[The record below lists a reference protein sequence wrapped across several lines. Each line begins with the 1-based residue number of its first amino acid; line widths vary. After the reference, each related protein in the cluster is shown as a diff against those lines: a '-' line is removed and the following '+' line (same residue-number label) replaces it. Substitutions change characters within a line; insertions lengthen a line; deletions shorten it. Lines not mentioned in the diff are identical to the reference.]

1 MINTYR
7 LASKSGLE
15 EFCLMINIVSI
26 SESDMATSENSP
38 TVGLDLYNEVIDS
51 LTILWCN
58 PIYSNNSPVRWI
70 NKLFLGNS
78 ELCRPPITARSH
90 SWLEVWAQLVDQ
102 DWEEG
107 WVEIPHLCWPWQVV
121 LGRTWSTWVQH
132 VGRANQGDHH
142 ARPGGGRLQILP
154 CPLPKVGLSFT
165 TNELSV
171 LPNNV

>member
-51 LTILWCN
+51 LTIY
-58 PIYSNNSPVRWI
+58 PIYSNNNTVRWI
-70 NKLFLGNS
+70 NKLFSGNS

-90 SWLEVWAQLVDQ
+90 S
-102 DWEEG
+102 
-107 WVEIPHLCWPWQVV
+107 
-121 LGRTWSTWVQH
+121 
-132 VGRANQGDHH
+132 
-142 ARPGGGRLQILP
+142 
-154 CPLPKVGLSFT
+154 
-165 TNELSV
+165 
-171 LPNNV
+171 